1 MKVVKRF
8 QLVLDQ
14 QAPVPLGDQIDV
26 VFENATKVGV
36 RIGDAEL
43 GRGPTLE

>member
-43 GRGPTLE
+43 VRWPTLE